1 MTDFEPFFKEYGQPI
16 EPERGDAKLLGRY
29 KGIVPDP
36 LIEFWE
42 RFGFG
47 GYAKGLVW
55 VVNPTLL
62 DDVLAEWVPAKKQ
75 RAIPVIRTA
84 FGNVVYWHG
93 DQFTFLDVHYNKPFQ
108 AGGDVELLFDYYLV
122 EQKSRKSVLQE
133 PLFKKA
139 LKALGILKRDEI
151 YSYKLPLAMGG
162 TPDVKN
168 MEKAKMRE
176 HLSILATIHKGK
188 G

>member
-1 MTDFEPFFKEYGQPI
+1 MTDFEPFFNEYGKPI
-16 EPERGDAKLLGRY
+16 EPERGEAKLLHVY

-62 DDVLAEWVPAKKQ
+62 DDVLAEWVTAKKN
-75 RAIPVIRTA
+75 RAVPVIRTA
-84 FGNVVYWHG
+84 FGNIVYWQG
-93 DQFTFLDVHYNKPFQ
+93 DQFTFLDVHYDRRVG
-108 AGGDVELLFDYYLV
+108 AGSDVEVLFGFYLV
-122 EQKSRKSVLQE
+122 DEKSRRSVLEE

-139 LKALGILKRDEI
+139 LKARGTLKRDEI